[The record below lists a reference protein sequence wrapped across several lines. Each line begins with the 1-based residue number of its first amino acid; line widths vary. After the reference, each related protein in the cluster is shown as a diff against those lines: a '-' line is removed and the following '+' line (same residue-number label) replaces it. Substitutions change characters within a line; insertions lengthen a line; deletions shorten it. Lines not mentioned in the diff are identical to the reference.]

1 MHIPVYVCV
10 VLRFVGPGDDLKSCR
25 FTQMMEQRL
34 ENAFAEAEAIVMNS
48 HSDLTVQVGGAKLE
62 ITFILPLFILYVK

>member
-1 MHIPVYVCV
+1 MHLSATSFHMVSSLCMSLCLCV
-10 VLRFVGPGDDLKSCR
+10 VLRFVGPGYDLRSCR

-48 HSDLTVQVGGAKLE
+48 HSGLTVQVGR
-62 ITFILPLFILYVK
+62 P